1 MGATRT
7 CPGGKE
13 EAETMAAGAVWFLRL
28 IDMSKFGL
36 YGVA

>member
-7 CPGGKE
+7 CPRGKVE
-13 EAETMAAGAVWFLRL
+13 DETMAADAVWFLRL
-28 IDMSKFGL
+28 IDLSKFGL